1 MVLMDFEY
9 FRDWYEHKMRLL
21 SWFCGIMEI
30 IKMGLKPKK
39 FAVKL
44 IRICLTCGSKKIS
57 SNEYTI
63 MCTACG
69 ALNFY
74 EEVAQ

>member
-1 MVLMDFEY
+1 LKII
-9 FRDWYEHKMRLL
+9 HKR
-21 SWFCGIMEI
+21 
-30 IKMGLKPKK
+30 LKPKK

-44 IRICLTCGSKKIS
+44 IRICLTCGSEKIS
-57 SNEYTI
+57 SNKYTI

-74 EEVAQ
+74 EGVAI

>member
-1 MVLMDFEY
+1 MKITFEN
-9 FRDWYEHKMRLL
+9 
-21 SWFCGIMEI
+21 S
-30 IKMGLKPKK
+30 KPKK

-44 IRICLTCGSKKIS
+44 IRICLTCGSEKIS

-74 EEVAQ
+74 EGVAL